1 MYRTWL
7 LGSLVG
13 VFLFTG
19 TVDDAQARGK
29 GDKIEQ
35 GEVFRCDSVGRA
47 PTFCRA
53 ETRGGVILISQDSRK
68 SCIQGRTWGQ
78 RRDGIWV
85 KDGCRGTFRAT
96 LGNSNSSRTMGYR
109 GNPNMPTGT
118 SYAGGELVDTGDYA
132 VRCKSVD
139 GKYNYCP
146 ASNIVAVE
154 LVEQF
159 SDRRCTYKKSWGYDD
174 GGVWVDNGCHAE
186 FSIR

>member
-1 MYRTWL
+1 MQTKWMWAGL
-7 LGSLVG
+7 AGLVLVAG
-13 VFLFTG
+13 LSTS
-19 TVDDAQARGK
+19 AQARGK

-35 GEVFRCDSVGRA
+35 GEVFTCESVDRD

-68 SCIQGRTWGQ
+68 ACILGRTWGQ

-96 LGNSNSSRTMGYR
+96 YGNSNSSRTMGYR
-109 GNPNMPTGT
+109 GNPNMPTET
-118 SYAGGELVDTGDYA
+118 SYAGGQRVEHGDYA

-139 GKYNYCP
+139 SKYNYCP
-146 ASNIVAVE
+146 AANVVSAE

-159 SDRRCTYKKSWGYDD
+159 SDRRCTFNKSWGFDR

-186 FSIR
+186 FTIH